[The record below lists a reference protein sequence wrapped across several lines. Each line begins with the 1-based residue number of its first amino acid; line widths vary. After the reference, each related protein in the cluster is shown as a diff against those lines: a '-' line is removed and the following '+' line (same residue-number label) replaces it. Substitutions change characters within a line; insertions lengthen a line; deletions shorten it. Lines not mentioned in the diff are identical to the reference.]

1 MKNTTLLLLGLVV
14 VSALLIA
21 GCTQQAPVQPTPQPT
36 PVKPA
41 DTIGTASSPLGTIL
55 VDAQGKTLYYFAN
68 DIPASGTSSCNGQ
81 CAVVWPAF
89 STSTITVSSPL
100 DPADF
105 ASITRADGTK
115 QTTYYGWPLY
125 YYQGDKKTG
134 DVNGENV
141 LDTWF
146 VIKPDESV
154 LIANNKNLG
163 FYLTDTSGK
172 TLYFFTKDT
181 PGAST
186 CTGTCLGLWPAF
198 NADPVTAP
206 SVLNPS
212 DFSSVTRYDGVKQ
225 TAYKGRPLYYYSIDA
240 KPGDAKG
247 QGFNNVWYVATTTG
261 STPVVTTQPTP
272 VPTTVKTTIP
282 TTVPTKQPTTF
293 DYGGGGY

>member
-1 MKNTTLLLLGLVV
+1 MKNTTLFLLLLVV
-14 VSALLIA
+14 ISTLFIA
-21 GCTQQAPVQPTPQPT
+21 GCTQQLPVQQTPQPT
-36 PVKPA
+36 AVKPV
-41 DTIGTASSPLGTIL
+41 DTVKTSSSPLGTIL
-55 VDAQGKTLYYFAN
+55 ADSQGKTLYYFAN
-68 DIPASGTSSCNGQ
+68 DVPASGASSCNGQ
-81 CAVVWPAF
+81 CAVVWPVF
-89 STSTITVSSPL
+89 SSDTIKVSSPL
-100 DPADF
+100 DLADF
-105 ASITRADGTK
+105 GTITRTDGTK
-115 QTTYYGWPLY
+115 QTTYHGWPLY
-125 YYQGDKKTG
+125 YYQADTKPG
-134 DVNGENV
+134 DVKGENV
-141 LDTWF
+141 LDVWF

-212 DFSSVTRYDGVKQ
+212 DFTSVTRYDGVKQ
-225 TAYKGRPLYYYSIDA
+225 TAFKGRPLYYYSIDA

-261 STPVVTTQPTP
+261 TTPVVTTQPTS
-272 VPTTVKTTIP
+272 VPTTVRTTSSSSGG
-282 TTVPTKQPTTF
+282 
-293 DYGGGGY
+293 YGGGY